1 MVLVGAAYIV
11 DAPDMTLWWS
21 DMEMDEGGGGARG
34 GGMPGALFIDDV
46 IILWLDT
53 AVSCSNM
60 DSEGPKPGCVSVGGG
75 GGEAWGPSGDVEVC
89 PGGP

>member
-1 MVLVGAAYIV
+1 MGVTHHVGWVARVHGWIHLVVLVGAAYIV

-60 DSEGPKPGCVSVGGG
+60 DSEGPKPG
-75 GGEAWGPSGDVEVC
+75 
-89 PGGP
+89 